1 MLVATETSVG
11 RDSQAAQRTWTGLVK
26 RSHIDQCRQFTYI
39 KLVWNW
45 TERCKIQAINCI
57 CALYYRRVCDLCSFY
72 IPIIHEPYK
81 GWLSE
86 LNISRSWL
94 QTVVEITHT
103 VKYKFLRADNH
114 TDSRRVNFYG
124 ALFTTMWFAGSLTVD
139 RYLLVDSSNPNH
151 TSIKVQV
158 VIKSWSFCC
167 KPKTLHTWLLFG
179 NICAA
184 DGSDSLCEVC
194 DTFTIMWIEI
204 LKKTK
209 MLWNGCI
216 ARGISLEGCFAVGG
230 DLWRWL

>member
-1 MLVATETSVG
+1 MQNPG
-11 RDSQAAQRTWTGLVK
+11 
-26 RSHIDQCRQFTYI
+26 DQ
-39 KLVWNW
+39 
-45 TERCKIQAINCI
+45 
-57 CALYYRRVCDLCSFY
+57 LYLCS
-72 IPIIHEPYK
+72 ILSK
-81 GWLSE
+81 GVWPLLFLYSYHPRTIQRVTVWVDHFQK
-86 LNISRSWL
+86 LITDGCWNHSR
-94 QTVVEITHT
+94 ITHT
-103 VKYKFLRADNH
+103 VKYKFLRAHNH

-194 DTFTIMWIEI
+194 DTFAIMWIEI